1 MTAPADGAIAVAIAV
16 FDWIAEPWAAEFMR
30 RAFAE
35 AVLCGSTSG
44 ALGGFVLV
52 RRLSFLGESISH
64 TVVLG
69 AALALLLGLPLGLG
83 GVLVAV
89 ATAGLTGAIAS
100 DRRLSA
106 NTATGILLPTLFAA
120 GVAVL
125 AATGGAR
132 RLDDL
137 LFGSILGVGGE
148 DLVLAGAV
156 ALAVLVVFAVAGKEL
171 VFVTFDRV
179 SARALGYRVAL
190 LDAVL
195 LTLVALAVT
204 AGLRAVGSIL
214 LAGLLLGPP
223 LAARLVCRT
232 FWPMVALAAVLG
244 ALGGVA
250 GLYISWHLEVG
261 AGPAIV
267 LAVAATVG
275 LAALYAA
282 TQQREGVE
290 RRLRARAPGC

>member
-1 MTAPADGAIAVAIAV
+1 MVAAEAHVVLAIAVL
-16 FDWIAEPWAAEFMR
+16 DWIAEPWGAGFMR
-30 RAFAE
+30 RAFVE
-35 AVLCGSTSG
+35 AVLCGATLG
-44 ALGGFVLV
+44 ALGCFVLV

-64 TVVLG
+64 TIVLG
-69 AALALLLGLPLGLG
+69 AALALVLGLPLGLG

-89 ATAGLTGAIAS
+89 ATAGLTGVLAS

-106 NTATGILLPTLFAA
+106 DTATGILLPTLFAA

-125 AATGGAR
+125 ALTDGSR

-137 LFGSILGVGGE
+137 LFGSILGVGTG
-148 DLVLAGAV
+148 DLVLAGIV
-156 ALAVLVVFAVAGKEL
+156 ALAVLIVLWGAGKEL
-171 VFVTFDRV
+171 AFVAFDRA

-195 LTLVALAVT
+195 LTLVAVAVT

-232 FWPMVALAAVLG
+232 FWPMVAVAAGLG
-244 ALGGVA
+244 AACGLGG
-250 GLYISWHLEVG
+250 LYLTWHLAIG

-267 LAVAATVG
+267 LVVALVVG
-275 LAALYAA
+275 LAALAGA
-282 TQQREGVE
+282 GGPKREARG
-290 RRLRARAPGC
+290 RAVRGALVR

>member
-1 MTAPADGAIAVAIAV
+1 MIVAFDGATIAVL
-16 FDWIAEPWAAEFMR
+16 DWIAEPWTARFMR

-35 AVLCGSTSG
+35 AVLFGSTSG

-52 RRLSFLGESISH
+52 RRLAFLGESISH

-83 GVLVAV
+83 GVLIAV

-148 DLVLAGAV
+148 DLILAVLV
-156 ALAVLVVFAVAGKEL
+156 ALAVLVVFGMAGKEL
-171 VFVTFDRV
+171 VFVAFDRI

-214 LAGLLLGPP
+214 FAGLLLGPP

-250 GLYISWHLEVG
+250 GLYLSWHLEVG

-275 LAALYAA
+275 LAAVYAA
-282 TQQREGVE
+282 LGSGTGTGRGH
-290 RRLRARAPGC
+290 AYGAPGC

>member
-1 MTAPADGAIAVAIAV
+1 MSAAADGALGPAVSV
-16 FDWIAEPWAAEFMR
+16 LDWIAEPWSATFMR

-35 AVLCGSTSG
+35 AVLCGSTTG

-64 TVVLG
+64 TLVLG
-69 AALALLLGLPLGLG
+69 AALALLLGVPLGLG
-83 GVLVAV
+83 GVLIAV

-106 NTATGILLPTLFAA
+106 DTATGILLPTLFGL

-125 AATGGAR
+125 AATGRAG

-137 LFGSILGVGGE
+137 LFGSILGVGGQ

-156 ALAVLVVFAVAGKEL
+156 VVAVLVVFAVAGKEL
-171 VFVTFDRV
+171 AFAAFDR
-179 SARALGYRVAL
+179 ATAQALGYRVAL

-195 LTLVALAVT
+195 LTLVAAAVT

-214 LAGLLLGPP
+214 LAALLLGPP

-232 FWPMVALAAVLG
+232 FWPLVALAAGLG
-244 ALGGVA
+244 ALSGVA
-250 GLYISWHLEVG
+250 GLYLTWHLEVG

-267 LAVAATVG
+267 LVVAATVA
-275 LAALYAA
+275 LAALYGAA
-282 TQQREGVE
+282 RNGTR
-290 RRLRARAPGC
+290 

>member
-1 MTAPADGAIAVAIAV
+1 MIAAPDGAIGTAIAV
-16 FDWIAEPWAAEFMR
+16 LDWIAEPWRAGFMR

-69 AALALLLGLPLGLG
+69 AALALLLGVPLGLG
-83 GVLVAV
+83 GLLIAV
-89 ATAGLTGAIAS
+89 GTAGLTGAIAS

-106 NTATGILLPTLFAA
+106 DTATGILLPALFAA

-125 AATGGAR
+125 AATGGGR

-148 DLVLAGAV
+148 DLVMAGLV
-156 ALAVLVVFAVAGKEL
+156 ALAVVVVFGVAGKEL
-171 VFVTFDRV
+171 VFVAFDRS

-190 LDAVL
+190 LDALL

-250 GLYISWHLEVG
+250 GLYLSWHLAVG

-275 LAALYAA
+275 LAALFGA
-282 TQQREGVE
+282 TRRAEGTSG
-290 RRLRARAPGC
+290 R

>member
-1 MTAPADGAIAVAIAV
+1 MVIAIAVL
-16 FDWIAEPWAAEFMR
+16 DGIAEPWGSAFMR

-35 AVLCGSTSG
+35 AVLCGATCG
-44 ALGGFVLV
+44 ALGCFVLV

-64 TVVLG
+64 TIVLG
-69 AALALLLGLPLGLG
+69 AALALVLGLPLGLG
-83 GVLVAV
+83 GVLIAV

-106 NTATGILLPTLFAA
+106 DTATGILLPTLFAA
-120 GVAVL
+120 GIAVL
-125 AATGGAR
+125 ALTGGAR
-132 RLDDL
+132 RVDDL
-137 LFGSILGVGGE
+137 LFGSILGVGE
-148 DLVLAGAV
+148 SDLALAGLV
-156 ALAVLVVFAVAGKEL
+156 ALAVVVVLRVAGKEL
-171 VFVTFDRV
+171 AFVAFDRAA
-179 SARALGYRVAL
+179 ARALGYRVGL

-195 LTLVALAVT
+195 LTLVAVAVT

-244 ALGGVA
+244 ALCGLG
-250 GLYISWHLEVG
+250 GLYLTWHLAVG

-267 LAVAATVG
+267 LVVATVVA
-275 LAALYAA
+275 LAALAGA
-282 TQQREGVE
+282 TRRGREASGGGAGGALV
-290 RRLRARAPGC
+290 R

>member
-1 MTAPADGAIAVAIAV
+1 MVAAEAHVVLAIAVL
-16 FDWIAEPWAAEFMR
+16 DWIAEPWGAGFMR
-30 RAFAE
+30 RAFVE
-35 AVLCGSTSG
+35 AVLCGATLG
-44 ALGGFVLV
+44 ALGCFVLV

-64 TVVLG
+64 TIVLG
-69 AALALLLGLPLGLG
+69 AALALVLGLPLGLG

-89 ATAGLTGAIAS
+89 ATAGLTGVLAS

-106 NTATGILLPTLFAA
+106 DTATGILLPTLFAA

-125 AATGGAR
+125 ALTDGSR

-137 LFGSILGVGGE
+137 LFGSILGVGTG
-148 DLVLAGAV
+148 DDP
-156 ALAVLVVFAVAGKEL
+156 GKEL
-171 VFVTFDRV
+171 AFVAFDRA

-195 LTLVALAVT
+195 LTLVAVAVT

-232 FWPMVALAAVLG
+232 FWPMVAVAAGLG
-244 ALGGVA
+244 AACGLGG
-250 GLYISWHLEVG
+250 LYLTWHLAIG

-267 LAVAATVG
+267 LVVALVVG
-275 LAALYAA
+275 LAALAGA
-282 TQQREGVE
+282 GGPKREARG
-290 RRLRARAPGC
+290 RAVRGALVR

>member
-1 MTAPADGAIAVAIAV
+1 MSAARDAALVSAIAVLE
-16 FDWIAEPWAAEFMR
+16 WITEPWTAGFMR

-64 TVVLG
+64 TLVLG
-69 AALALLLGLPLGLG
+69 AALALLLGVPLGLG
-83 GVLVAV
+83 GVVIAV

-106 NTATGILLPTLFAA
+106 ATATGILLPTLFAA

-132 RLDDL
+132 RIDGL
-137 LFGSILGVGGE
+137 LFGSILGVGPE

-156 ALAVLVVFAVAGKEL
+156 AVAVLAVFGAAGKEL
-171 VFVTFDRV
+171 AFVAFDRI
-179 SARALGYRVAL
+179 SAQALGYRVAV

-195 LTLVALAVT
+195 LALVAVAVT
-204 AGLRAVGSIL
+204 AGLRAVGSLL

-244 ALGGVA
+244 SLAGVA
-250 GLYISWHLEVG
+250 GLYITWYLEVG

-267 LAVAATVG
+267 LAVAATVA
-275 LAALYAA
+275 LAALYGA
-282 TQQREGVE
+282 TNGLRE
-290 RRLRARAPGC
+290 RAG

>member
-1 MTAPADGAIAVAIAV
+1 MIATADGAVVAAIAV
-16 FDWIAEPWAAEFMR
+16 LDWIAEPWTTGFMR

-83 GVLVAV
+83 GVLIAV

-106 NTATGILLPTLFAA
+106 DTATGILLPTLFAA

-137 LFGSILGVGGE
+137 LFGSILAVRGE
-148 DLVLAGAV
+148 DLVLAGLV
-156 ALAVLVVFAVAGKEL
+156 ALAVLIVFGAAGKEL
-171 VFVTFDRV
+171 VLVAFDRI

-244 ALGGVA
+244 ALCGVA

-267 LAVAATVG
+267 LAVAASVG
-275 LAALYAA
+275 FAALYAA
-282 TQQREGVE
+282 ARS
-290 RRLRARAPGC
+290 RRASSGRYARGATGW